1 MLLNENQKKYGRI
14 EVAECDIICPNVIKI
29 DPIGCNIFNV
39 DKEKEESEVESNA
52 ETEGVV
58 NNNL

>member
-1 MLLNENQKKYGRI
+1 MLLNDTQKKYGRI
-14 EVAECDIICPNVIKI
+14 EVAECDIICPDVIKI
-29 DPIGCNIFNV
+29 DSIGCNIFNV
-39 DKEKEESEVESNA
+39 DKEKEESEVESSA